1 MDAHKRE
8 LVELM
13 VECDVLRFGE
23 FTTKSGRKTPYFIDT
38 GRFRTGSQLARL
50 ARVYARAID
59 ARLGTGFDAL
69 FGPAYK
75 GIPLCAAVA
84 IALYEGHQRD
94 VGYCYNRK
102 EAKDHGEG
110 GSLVGHVLRNGD
122 RVLVVEDVITAGTSV
137 RETLPILRAAANVQV
152 VGLVVSVDRME
163 RGASGRS
170 ALSEVRDEF
179 GLDAFAVVTIDEVL
193 AYLRGRELGGRV
205 VLDEA
210 LYARS
215 LAYRADYGAS

>member
-1 MDAHKRE
+1 MQAHQRE
-8 LVELM
+8 FVDLM
-13 VECDVLRFGE
+13 LECDVLRFGE

-50 ARVYARAID
+50 ARFYAQAID
-59 ARLGTGFDAL
+59 ARLGDGFDLL

-84 IALYEGHQRD
+84 VALWERHARD

-110 GSLVGHVLRNGD
+110 GRLVGQVPRNGD

-137 RETLPILRAAANVQV
+137 RETLPLLRAAADVRV

-170 ALSEVRDEF
+170 ALSEMHDEF
-179 GLDAFAVVTIDEVL
+179 GLHAFAVVTIDEIL
-193 AYLRGRELGGRV
+193 AYLRGRTLGGRV
-205 VLDEA
+205 VLDET
-210 LYARS
+210 LHARC
-215 LAYRADYGAS
+215 LAYRAEYGAA

>member
-1 MDAHKRE
+1 MDAHKQE

-38 GRFRTGSQLARL
+38 GRFRTGSQLSRL
-50 ARVYARAID
+50 ARLYASTIH
-59 ARLGTGFDAL
+59 ARLGDGFDVL

-84 IALYEGHQRD
+84 VALHEGHGRD

-110 GSLVGHVLRNGD
+110 GRLVGHALRDGD
-122 RVLVVEDVITAGTSV
+122 RVLLIEDVITAGTSV
-137 RETLPILRAAANVQV
+137 RETVPLLRAAARVRFA
-152 VGLVVSVDRME
+152 GLVVSVDRME
-163 RGASGRS
+163 RGAGGRS
-170 ALSEVRDEF
+170 ALAEVATEF
-179 GLDAFAVVTIDEVL
+179 ALDAFAIVTIDEIL
-193 AYLRGRELGGRV
+193 TYLRGRTVGGRV

-210 LYARS
+210 LHTRC
-215 LAYRADYGAS
+215 LAYRAEHGGT

>member
-1 MDAHKRE
+1 MDSHKQE
-8 LVELM
+8 LVDLM
-13 VECDVLRFGE
+13 IECDVLRFGE

-50 ARVYARAID
+50 ARVYARAIE
-59 ARLGTGFDAL
+59 ARLPDGFDFL

-84 IALYEGHQRD
+84 VALYEQHGRD
-94 VGYCYNRK
+94 IGYCYNRK

-110 GSLVGHVLRNGD
+110 GSLVGHVPRNGD
-122 RVLVVEDVITAGTSV
+122 RVLVIEDVITAGTSV
-137 RETLPILRAAANVQV
+137 RETVPLLRAAADIRV

-170 ALSEVRDEF
+170 ALSEVRDEY
-179 GLDAFAVVTIDEVL
+179 GLDAFAVVTIDEIL
-193 AYLRGRELGGRV
+193 AYLRGRTLGGRV

-210 LYARS
+210 LHARC
-215 LAYRADYGAS
+215 LAYRAEYGAA